1 MTRAHRVLAG
11 LLFAATLTGFLPASA
26 RAEPPVSAADT
37 QAVRAVVEAQ
47 LAAFAEDD
55 GQRAFSYAAPSIRDM
70 FGSPERFMAMVRGSY
85 PVVYRPSAVVFLHP
99 AWVHGQL
106 VQGVHLTDADGALW
120 LAVYQLERQPDKSW
134 RISGCT
140 VQPSAGKMT

>member
-1 MTRAHRVLAG
+1 MTRVHRVLAG
-11 LLFAATLTGFLPASA
+11 LLFAAALAGGAPAA
-26 RAEPPVSAADT
+26 PAAEPVSAVDT

-55 GQRAFSYAAPSIRDM
+55 GPLAFSYAAPSIRAM

-99 AWVHGQL
+99 AWVQGRL
-106 VQGVHLTDADGALW
+106 VQGVHLTDAGGALW
-120 LAVYQLERQPDKSW
+120 LAVYSLERQPDRSW

>member
-1 MTRAHRVLAG
+1 MNRAHRVFAG
-11 LLFAATLTGFLPASA
+11 LLFAASLAGFVPGAGA
-26 RAEPPVSAADT
+26 AEPVSAADT
-37 QAVRAVVEAQ
+37 EAVRAVVEAQ
-47 LAAFAEDD
+47 LAAFADDD
-55 GQRAFSYAAPSIRDM
+55 GQRAFSYAAPSIRAM

-85 PVVYRPSAVVFLHP
+85 PVVYRPTAVVFLHP
-99 AWVHGQL
+99 AWVQGQL

-120 LAVYQLERQPDKSW
+120 LAVYSLERQPDKSW

>member
-11 LLFAATLTGFLPASA
+11 LLFAATLVGLLSAPA
-26 RAEPPVSAADT
+26 RAEPVSAADT

-55 GQRAFSYAAPSIRDM
+55 GQRAFSYAAPSIREM

-99 AWVHGQL
+99 AWVQGQL
-106 VQGVHLTDADGALW
+106 VQGVHLTDAGGALW
-120 LAVYQLERQPDKSW
+120 LAVYNLERQPDKSW
-134 RISGCT
+134 RISGC
-140 VQPSAGKMT
+140 